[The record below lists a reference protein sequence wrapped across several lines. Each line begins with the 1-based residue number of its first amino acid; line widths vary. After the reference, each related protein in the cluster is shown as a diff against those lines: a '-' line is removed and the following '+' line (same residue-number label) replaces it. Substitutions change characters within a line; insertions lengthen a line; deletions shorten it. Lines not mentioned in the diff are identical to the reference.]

1 MPGRRAYGIERKEPR
16 LEGRMGW
23 YLRETC
29 GALDAGQEGGD
40 CEVYS
45 QYSRVFPDLNR
56 TGKEEDLQR
65 TASNA

>member
-1 MPGRRAYGIERKEPR
+1 
-16 LEGRMGW
+16 MGW